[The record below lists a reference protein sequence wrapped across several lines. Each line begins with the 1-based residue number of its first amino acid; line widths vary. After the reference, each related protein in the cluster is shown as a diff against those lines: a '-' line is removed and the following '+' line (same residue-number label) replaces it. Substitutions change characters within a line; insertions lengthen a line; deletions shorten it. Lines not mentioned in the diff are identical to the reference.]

1 MGSFMARTAPPV
13 AKTTETS
20 PASLLDDAT
29 MHLRLILV
37 VTALLGILVERLHT
51 SVDGKLLKPAKKL
64 FFLAGV
70 LALGLRATGVAL
82 EGDVALLGA
91 AALLAV
97 AVAVEAS
104 CARRDDR
111 ALDALASRLVRG
123 DARMFDA
130 FAAAATSTRR
140 INRTV
145 AGATKATWRD
155 AAEYAAVREEFLSR
169 HDLPATFE
177 FHAYLAKALRASAAS
192 LLAPRAESLLAVAL
206 AMRWFGDAGFPSF
219 LLVVGLVLR
228 ALVVNTTR
236 DVLFRATTPVDG
248 PPGTLGAA
256 LEAAR
261 ARAAGGRPASKS
273 VRAVLG
279 DDQPRLV
286 GGLVNAYV
294 LLACAYAATTVTV
307 AAAGALALAASLV
320 AESAFLSATA
330 DADAALVDGELEAL
344 LAKEHAAR
352 SLAASVRRAV
362 ADRGV
367 ASLSQLEGAW
377 DSFAGDGDGALS
389 PGDAAR
395 FFLWLHG
402 HRVPRARLAALLDRV
417 ATFDDLAALLEPD
430 VPLPRLAV
438 AAERS
443 VAWWLE
449 SPRDAV
455 GRVAEGTTCIPTFLA
470 AISPAKAPRS
480 EAPGPSPA
488 KSDESAESTAL
499 PTRAEPD
506 AE

>member
-1 MGSFMARTAPPV
+1 MVDF
-13 AKTTETS
+13 
-20 PASLLDDAT
+20 
-29 MHLRLILV
+29 
-37 VTALLGILVERLHT
+37 HT
-51 SVDGKLLKPAKKL
+51 
-64 FFLAGV
+64 
-70 LALGLRATGVAL
+70 
-82 EGDVALLGA
+82 
-91 AALLAV
+91 
-97 AVAVEAS
+97 
-104 CARRDDR
+104 
-111 ALDALASRLVRG
+111 
-123 DARMFDA
+123 
-130 FAAAATSTRR
+130 
-140 INRTV
+140 
-145 AGATKATWRD
+145 
-155 AAEYAAVREEFLSR
+155 
-169 HDLPATFE
+169 
-177 FHAYLAKALRASAAS
+177 
-192 LLAPRAESLLAVAL
+192 
-206 AMRWFGDAGFPSF
+206 GFPSF

-294 LLACAYAATTVTV
+294 LLACAYAAATVTV

-320 AESAFLSATA
+320 AESVFLSATA

-377 DSFAGDGDGALS
+377 DSFAGDGDGALA

-417 ATFDDLAALLEPD
+417 ATRAAQESEIPNFKGSYLGRF
-430 VPLPRLAV
+430 PLVSADFWTSDHLTERP
-438 AAERS
+438 RS
-443 VAWWLE
+443 V
-449 SPRDAV
+449 DAFS
-455 GRVAEGTTCIPTFLA
+455 G
-470 AISPAKAPRS
+470 
-480 EAPGPSPA
+480 
-488 KSDESAESTAL
+488 
-499 PTRAEPD
+499 TRARGTLTLKRR
-506 AE
+506 

>member
-1 MGSFMARTAPPV
+1 MV
-13 AKTTETS
+13 
-20 PASLLDDAT
+20 
-29 MHLRLILV
+29 
-37 VTALLGILVERLHT
+37 
-51 SVDGKLLKPAKKL
+51 
-64 FFLAGV
+64 
-70 LALGLRATGVAL
+70 
-82 EGDVALLGA
+82 
-91 AALLAV
+91 
-97 AVAVEAS
+97 
-104 CARRDDR
+104 
-111 ALDALASRLVRG
+111 
-123 DARMFDA
+123 
-130 FAAAATSTRR
+130 
-140 INRTV
+140 
-145 AGATKATWRD
+145 
-155 AAEYAAVREEFLSR
+155 
-169 HDLPATFE
+169 E
-177 FHAYLAKALRASAAS
+177 FHT
-192 LLAPRAESLLAVAL
+192 
-206 AMRWFGDAGFPSF
+206 GFPSF

-294 LLACAYAATTVTV
+294 LLACAYAATTVTA
-307 AAAGALALAASLV
+307 AAAGTLALAASLV

-430 VPLPRLAV
+430 APLPRLAV
-438 AAERS
+438 APERS

-470 AISPAKAPRS
+470 AISPAKTPRS

-499 PTRAEPD
+499 PTRAELD